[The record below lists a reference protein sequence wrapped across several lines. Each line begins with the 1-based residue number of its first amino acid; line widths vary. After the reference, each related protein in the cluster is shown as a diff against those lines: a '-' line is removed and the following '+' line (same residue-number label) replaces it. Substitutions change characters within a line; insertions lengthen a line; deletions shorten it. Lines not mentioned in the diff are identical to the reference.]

1 MERARLPL
9 AVGAILRKSDPNRL
23 PTVRRPH
30 VAVTPSTA
38 RMGDKAK
45 PLVLPMAGGFAVFV
59 ARAPCERRTASKSA
73 NFHWAVAIFTRD
85 RDDPSCFSEKPMTW
99 PQCSPSRWGLLL
111 VDARFP
117 HGRPTTAFVFHRG
130 APLFADL
137 GRNSAAQFP

>member
-59 ARAPCERRTASKSA
+59 AR
-73 NFHWAVAIFTRD
+73 
-85 RDDPSCFSEKPMTW
+85 
-99 PQCSPSRWGLLL
+99 GLLRAQDREQ
-111 VDARFP
+111 VSQFS
-117 HGRPTTAFVFHRG
+117 
-130 APLFADL
+130 L
-137 GRNSAAQFP
+137 GRRDLHKGPR